1 MKNNKTLATA
11 VAVSFTLIGSTLC
24 HAQTRAEKIEIQFDK
39 LDLDKSGSVSLEEFT
54 FGSKTPDAAGG
65 QFAKIDTD
73 KDGLI
78 LIEEFLAFKN
88 KAPRKQPPAAQ

>member
-24 HAQTRAEKIEIQFDK
+24 QAQTRAEKIEMQFDK
-39 LDLDKSGSVSLEEFT
+39 LDLDKSGSVCLEEFKA
-54 FGSKTPDAAGG
+54 GSKTPDAAGG